1 MELRQL
7 KYFVKIAELSSFSEA
22 AKVLNVTQSTLS
34 QQIKNLEDELD
45 AALLVRDNRHVSLT
59 DLGQAFLPQA
69 KKTLADADTTIDK
82 IRNVKGV
89 VTGSINIGT
98 TYTFSPI
105 LTDVLLLFIRKH
117 PGVKV
122 NIICH
127 PVDEL
132 MTMLSQQEVDVVFSY
147 RSTESYPDSES
158 YSLFFNRL
166 SAVMCDTHPLADRKT
181 LTLGELS
188 NCTLALPGTGMQARN
203 VFDSMASKKTNNF
216 NIQMEVNDIAMLL
229 DIVASS
235 HMVTLLSHATIKRG
249 HGLVSIPV
257 EGDECRMDGC
267 YHVKSGVYMKC
278 ATREFIR
285 MVDDTKSLYIRKMN
299 L

>member
-147 RSTESYPDSES
+147 RSTEVYPDIES

-166 SAVMCDTHPLADRKT
+166 SAVMRDTHPLANRKSI
-181 LTLGELS
+181 TLGELS
-188 NCTLALPGTGMQARN
+188 NCTLALPGSGMQARN

-249 HGLVSIPV
+249 HGVVSIPV

>member
-147 RSTESYPDSES
+147 RSTESYPDIES

>member
-7 KYFVKIAELSSFSEA
+7 KYFVKVAELSSFSEA
-22 AKVLNVTQSTLS
+22 AKALHITQSTLS
-34 QQIKNLEDELD
+34 QQIKQLEDELD
-45 AALLVRDNRHVSLT
+45 ASLLMRDNRHVRLT

-69 KKTLADADTTIDK
+69 KKTLTDADTTIDK

-89 VTGSINIGT
+89 VTGHLTIGT

-122 NIICH
+122 KIICH

-132 MTMLSQQEVDVVFSY
+132 MDMLSRQEVDVVFSY
-147 RSTESYPDSES
+147 RSTESYPDIES

-166 SAVMCDTHPLADRKT
+166 SAVMCDTHPLANRKS
-181 LTLGELS
+181 LTLCELS
-188 NCTLALPGTGMQARN
+188 NCTLALPGSGWQARN
-203 VFDSMASKKTNNF
+203 VFDSMISKGTNNF
-216 NIQMEVNDIAMLL
+216 NIQLEVNDIAMLL
-229 DIVASS
+229 EIVCSS
-235 HMVTLLSHATIKRG
+235 HMVTLLSHATIKSG
-249 HGLVSIPV
+249 CGLVSIPI
-257 EGDECRMDGC
+257 EGNDCRMDGC

-278 ATREFIR
+278 AAREFIR
-285 MVDDTKSLYIRKMN
+285 MVDDTKSLYIRKMD